1 MKMHWTAWL
10 FWGAILA
17 APAAAQEKLPYKIDA
32 PKSKLEL
39 KVYREGALKFLGH
52 DHLVAVPGVSG
63 TVQLDPANIARS
75 SVSLKVETKSLR
87 VLDPGVSEKD
97 RREVQATMEGEKV
110 LDVARYPEI
119 TITSTGV
126 SEVKP
131 AGGGYELTLT
141 GELCLHGVVKTIRL
155 PVRMRA
161 EGGELR
167 VQGET
172 LLRQTDYQMTPVRVG
187 GGAVKVK
194 DQLKISFEIVAV
206 K

>member
-32 PKSKLEL
+32 PKSTLKLN
-39 KVYREGALKFLGH
+39 VYREGAFKFLGH
-52 DHLVAVPGVSG
+52 DHLVAAPGVSG
-63 TVQLDPANIARS
+63 TVQLDPASIPRS

-119 TITSTGV
+119 TFTSTGV
-126 SEVKP
+126 SEVKS

-141 GELCLHGVVKTIRL
+141 GELRLHGVVKTIRL
-155 PVRMRA
+155 PVRLRA